1 MGIFFKATPL
11 SREIL
16 AHHLSYGFS
25 AVLAERREEEE
36 NEPVK
41 TGVGGAGVGGVEGAH
56 ALTSGALLGSVN

>member
-41 TGVGGAGVGGVEGAH
+41 TGVGGGQGWEGWKEP
-56 ALTSGALLGSVN
+56 TP